1 MDNNTKR
8 KLKNAAK
15 TGGKFTLAGLKMA
28 GKGVLSA
35 TELTSKAV
43 RDVARSENAKRL
55 ISKAAVIAAT
65 VAFPA
70 PAIMLTGMKYMIDSC
85 VLGDKVSAIDSLFGT
100 FRTSEKIMKGIL
112 DIVAVP
118 TEIAAIGVQEMSKF
132 GKKALNSGKSNNDL
146 DR

>member
-8 KLKNAAK
+8 KLKNVAK

-28 GKGVLSA
+28 GKGVLGV

-43 RDVARSENAKRL
+43 KNVARSENAKRL

-70 PAIMLTGMKYMIDSC
+70 PAIMLTGMKFMIDSC

-100 FRTSEKIMKGIL
+100 FKTSEKVMKGIL
-112 DIVAVP
+112 DIVSVP
-118 TEIAAIGVQEMSKF
+118 AEIAAIGVQKMSEM
-132 GKKALNSGKSNNDL
+132 GKDALS
-146 DR
+146 R